1 MVLQIIFF
9 VIIFLYVYY
18 IFVMEN
24 NNKKTY
30 KIVLSNNQKKVFGGP
45 CGDLKKNLSTCM
57 KNSDHNILECQ
68 SVRNSFEQCLEKHF
82 HHLRNE

>member
-1 MVLQIIFF
+1 
-9 VIIFLYVYY
+9 
-18 IFVMEN
+18 MEN

>member
-1 MVLQIIFF
+1 
-9 VIIFLYVYY
+9 
-18 IFVMEN
+18 MEN

-30 KIVLSNNQKKVFGGP
+30 KIVLSNDQKKVFVGP
-45 CGDLKKNLSTCM
+45 CGDFKKNLSTCM

>member
-1 MVLQIIFF
+1 MGSQIIFF

-30 KIVLSNNQKKVFGGP
+30 KIVLSNDQKKEFGGP
-45 CGDLKKNLSTCM
+45 CSDLKKKLSACM
-57 KNSDHNILECQ
+57 KNSDDTILECQ

-82 HHLRNE
+82 HR

>member
-1 MVLQIIFF
+1 MVSQIIFF

-30 KIVLSNNQKKVFGGP
+30 KIVLSNNQKVFGGP
-45 CGDLKKNLSTCM
+45 CGDLKKNLATCM